1 MGAKKVVLILAFLG
15 FWYLDGLPLCTASV
29 VHNYTYILKE
39 TNFTR
44 LCSTKS
50 MLTVN
55 GQFPGP
61 VLRVQKADEHFFFI
75 FKNRH
80 GVKQPRNPWSDGPE
94 NITQCPI
101 KPGKKFTYEVV
112 FSDEEGTLWWHAH
125 SDWSRATVHG
135 AIVIS
140 PKNGTSYPFPKPYA
154 EEVIILGEWYKGD
167 VKELIDNATATG
179 ADPEVSD
186 AYTLNGQPGY
196 PNNCS
201 IVIQGKTYLLRLIH
215 AGMNE
220 EMFFAIAHHKL
231 TVVAQ
236 DASYLKPIN
245 TSYVLIT
252 PGQTMDI
259 LVTAN
264 QSPSHYYIA
273 ARPFFESTAPFD
285 NSTTT
290 AILQYAGNYTPPS
303 SPSFPTTL
311 PNITDSFAV
320 DNFTTRVRALASKD
334 HPISVPTGV
343 DVRMF
348 ITVSVNHLPCD
359 RAVCGG
365 PNNSILAAS
374 LNNISFS
381 APKIDIL
388 QAYYR
393 NLSNVY
399 ESNFPDRPPSLFN
412 FTGDNDDLLLTST
425 GTKAKIIEYG
435 KRVEIVFQGTSIEL
449 PENHP
454 MHLHGFSF
462 YLLGTGYGN
471 FNKTTSPKTYN
482 LIDPPEINTFGIP
495 KNGWATI
502 RFVANNPGV
511 WFMHCHLE
519 RHSSWGMTTVII
531 VKNGTTNA
539 TSIRPPPANL
549 PICS

>member
-1 MGAKKVVLILAFLG
+1 M
-15 FWYLDGLPLCTASV
+15 
-29 VHNYTYILKE
+29 LKE

-50 MLTVN
+50 MLTVD

-61 VLRVQKADEHFFFI
+61 VLRVQKGDTAFVTVQNNGKYGVTIHW
-75 FKNRH
+75 H

-154 EEVIILGEWYKGD
+154 EEVIILAEWFKGD
-167 VKELIDNATATG
+167 VMEIIDEATATG

-201 IVIQGKTYLLRLIH
+201 IATTYRLRVIQGKTYLLRLIN

-220 EMFFAIAHHKL
+220 EMFFAIANHKL

-245 TSYVLIT
+245 TSYVMIT

-264 QSPSHYYIA
+264 QSPSHYYMA
-273 ARPFFESTAPFD
+273 ARPFFDSNAPYD
-285 NSTTT
+285 ETNTT
-290 AILQYAGNYTPPS
+290 AIFQYVGNYTPPS
-303 SPSFPTTL
+303 SPSFPTL
-311 PNITDSFAV
+311 PNITAKSAA
-320 DNFTTRVRALASKD
+320 DNFTARLRALASKD

-343 DVRMF
+343 DERIF
-348 ITVSVNHLPCD
+348 ITVSVNQLTCD
-359 RAVCGG
+359 KASCGG
-365 PNNSILAAS
+365 PNNSTLAAS

-381 APKIDIL
+381 TPKIDIL

-399 ESNFPDRPPSLFN
+399 ESSFPNLPPSLFN
-412 FTGDNDDLLLTST
+412 FTGDSNDGLLLPSI

-435 KRVEIVFQGTSIEL
+435 KRVEIVFQGTSIGN

-482 LIDPPEINTFGIP
+482 LIDPPEVNTFGVP
-495 KNGWATI
+495 KSGWATI

-519 RHSSWGMTTVII
+519 RHASWGMNTVII
-531 VKNGTTNA
+531 VKNGTTSA

-549 PICS
+549 PTCS